1 MLTAVHPTLS
11 RRRLLVGGLCL
22 PVLAATACTDDPEQP
37 PPDPD
42 RVALETA
49 LEVEL
54 DLYLVVGNLKTDARD
69 ALMVS
74 DAVEAH
80 VQALDTALG
89 QPPSMTY
96 ELAPVDSVSP
106 APSPSASPSPSA
118 QAFTTV
124 EEAIRATDR
133 AVNAHARALRS
144 ASAEITPLVASITA
158 SDAAVA
164 AYLRGGAP

>member
-1 MLTAVHPTLS
+1 MLTAVHPTLT

-22 PVLAATACTDDPEQP
+22 PVLATTACTDDPELA

-42 RVALETA
+42 RLALEAA
-49 LEVEL
+49 LDVEL
-54 DLYLVVGNLKTDARD
+54 ALYLVVGNLKADVDD

-80 VQALDTALG
+80 VQALDSALR
-89 QPPSMTY
+89 QSPSMTF
-96 ELAPVDSVSP
+96 EVAPFDSASP
-106 APSPSASPSPSA
+106 APSLSPSPSPSA

-124 EEAIRATDR
+124 EEAIRAADR

-144 ASAEITPLVASITA
+144 ASAEITPLVASIAA

-164 AYLRGGAP
+164 AYLRRGEE

>member
-54 DLYLVVGNLKTDARD
+54 ELYLVVGNLKTDGRD

-89 QPPSMTY
+89 QPPSMTV
-96 ELAPVDSVSP
+96 ELAPVDSASP
-106 APSPSASPSPSA
+106 AASPSPTPTA